1 MPDSLITKK
10 ALASSLKELMETQPL
25 TKISVGDICEK
36 CGMNRKSF
44 YYHFCDKYELVNW
57 IFDTEFNE
65 IRNRPGH
72 IADFEEICEYF
83 YSDREFY
90 CNALRMTGQ
99 NSFRDYFRTQIHPV
113 IREFIGNLL
122 DSEDDTE
129 FLATFIADGT
139 VSALIRWLNESDPE
153 PPAEMARRVRHTMAA
168 ISRAFTVKNGDGK
181 AAEKEAI

>member
-1 MPDSLITKK
+1 
-10 ALASSLKELMETQPL
+10 
-25 TKISVGDICEK
+25 
-36 CGMNRKSF
+36 
-44 YYHFCDKYELVNW
+44 
-57 IFDTEFNE
+57 
-65 IRNRPGH
+65 
-72 IADFEEICEYF
+72 
-83 YSDREFY
+83 
-90 CNALRMTGQ
+90 MTGQ

-113 IREFIGNLL
+113 IRELIGNLL

>member
-44 YYHFCDKYELVNW
+44 YYHSAISMSLSTGYL
-57 IFDTEFNE
+57 ITEFNE

-90 CNALRMTGQ
+90 RNALRMTGQ

-113 IREFIGNLL
+113 IRELIGNLL